1 MKYNKL
7 VRDKTPDYIKS
18 KGENVIFHIAS
29 DKEYWQK
36 LKEKLIE
43 EVAEFDKEENIEE
56 MADIKEVIEAISK
69 YKKFDKNKLLSV
81 MNEKKKKR
89 GVFKKRIILDEA

>member
-7 VRDKTPDYIKS
+7 VRDKIPDYIKS